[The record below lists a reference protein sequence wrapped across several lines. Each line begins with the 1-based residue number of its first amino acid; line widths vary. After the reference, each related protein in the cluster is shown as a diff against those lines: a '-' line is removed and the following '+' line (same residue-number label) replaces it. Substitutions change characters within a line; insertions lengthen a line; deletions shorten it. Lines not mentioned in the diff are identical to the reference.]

1 MLIHGQ
7 EFDFSLLNAND
18 LDRLEDALDEMTRE
32 GEAETARC
40 ERENV
45 RLGDRL
51 RAQARVSMRGLDK
64 ILGAGASARLG
75 LNENDVSRLYD
86 VLDEITQAA
95 AAEKA
100 RYSRPA
106 AVPQNRAQRR
116 AEKRQ
121 KDKKHKPPVSY
132 PGQPAAAQMV
142 ERVDKTARRYCCEQ
156 LKKIGL
162 LSSYDEIGKY
172 MWHGGAHHVGYD
184 VHDVVDALGKPIAP
198 NMVFCVDIGIYAEEL
213 GIGFRVEDNCLVTP
227 TCAENLSASVP
238 RTIEDIE
245 AVMAK

>member
-18 LDRLEDALDEMTRE
+18 LDRLEEALDEMTRE

-75 LNENDVSRLYD
+75 LNENDVSRL
-86 VLDEITQAA
+86 DEITQAA

-121 KDKKHKPPVSY
+121 KDKHKPPVSY
-132 PGQPAAAQMV
+132 PAQPAAAQMV
-142 ERVDKTARRYCCEQ
+142 ERVDKAARRRQ
-156 LKKIGL
+156 LL
-162 LSSYDEIGKY
+162 TEL
-172 MWHGGAHHVGYD
+172 A
-184 VHDVVDALGKPIAP
+184 AL
-198 NMVFCVDIGIYAEEL
+198 
-213 GIGFRVEDNCLVTP
+213 
-227 TCAENLSASVP
+227 ENG
-238 RTIEDIE
+238 
-245 AVMAK
+245 

>member
-1 MLIHGQ
+1 MNICGQ

-18 LDRLEDALDEMTRE
+18 LDRLEDAIDEMTRNS
-32 GEAETARC
+32 EAETARC
-40 ERENV
+40 DRENV

-75 LNENDVSRLYD
+75 LTENDLGRIYD
-86 VLDEITQAA
+86 ILDDLNRAA

-121 KDKKHKPPVSY
+121 KNKKYKPPVSY
-132 PGQPAAAQMV
+132 PGQPVSRSEGFYPQAVPAAQMV
-142 ERVDKTARRYCCEQ
+142 ERVDKAARRKQ
-156 LKKIGL
+156 LL
-162 LSSYDEIGKY
+162 DEL
-172 MWHGGAHHVGYD
+172 A
-184 VHDVVDALGKPIAP
+184 AL
-198 NMVFCVDIGIYAEEL
+198 
-213 GIGFRVEDNCLVTP
+213 
-227 TCAENLSASVP
+227 ENG
-238 RTIEDIE
+238 
-245 AVMAK
+245 

>member
-32 GEAETARC
+32 SEAENERC

-116 AEKRQ
+116 AEKRK
-121 KDKKHKPPVSY
+121 KDKHKPPVNY
-132 PGQPAAAQMV
+132 PGQPVSRSEGFYPQAVPAAQMV
-142 ERVDKTARRYCCEQ
+142 ERVDKAARRKQ
-156 LKKIGL
+156 LL
-162 LSSYDEIGKY
+162 DEL
-172 MWHGGAHHVGYD
+172 A
-184 VHDVVDALGKPIAP
+184 AL
-198 NMVFCVDIGIYAEEL
+198 
-213 GIGFRVEDNCLVTP
+213 
-227 TCAENLSASVP
+227 ENG
-238 RTIEDIE
+238 
-245 AVMAK
+245 

>member
-18 LDRLEDALDEMTRE
+18 LDRLEDA
-32 GEAETARC
+32 
-40 ERENV
+40 
-45 RLGDRL
+45 
-51 RAQARVSMRGLDK
+51 
-64 ILGAGASARLG
+64 
-75 LNENDVSRLYD
+75 
-86 VLDEITQAA
+86 LDEITQAA

-142 ERVDKTARRYCCEQ
+142 ERVDKAARRRQ
-156 LKKIGL
+156 LL
-162 LSSYDEIGKY
+162 TEL
-172 MWHGGAHHVGYD
+172 A
-184 VHDVVDALGKPIAP
+184 AL
-198 NMVFCVDIGIYAEEL
+198 
-213 GIGFRVEDNCLVTP
+213 
-227 TCAENLSASVP
+227 ENG
-238 RTIEDIE
+238 
-245 AVMAK
+245 

>member
-106 AVPQNRAQRR
+106 AA
-116 AEKRQ
+116 
-121 KDKKHKPPVSY
+121 PPEPRPA
-132 PGQPAAAQMV
+132 PG
-142 ERVDKTARRYCCEQ
+142 
-156 LKKIGL
+156 
-162 LSSYDEIGKY
+162 
-172 MWHGGAHHVGYD
+172 
-184 VHDVVDALGKPIAP
+184 
-198 NMVFCVDIGIYAEEL
+198 
-213 GIGFRVEDNCLVTP
+213 
-227 TCAENLSASVP
+227 
-238 RTIEDIE
+238 
-245 AVMAK
+245 

>member
-51 RAQARVSMRGLDK
+51 RAQARVSMRGLDQD
-64 ILGAGASARLG
+64 LGRRGIRRLG

-106 AVPQNRAQRR
+106 AVPRTAPSAGLRSARR
-116 AEKRQ
+116 TSTSRRELSGPACRRQ
-121 KDKKHKPPVSY
+121 V
-132 PGQPAAAQMV
+132 V
-142 ERVDKTARRYCCEQ
+142 ERVDKATRRKQ
-156 LKKIGL
+156 LL
-162 LSSYDEIGKY
+162 TEL
-172 MWHGGAHHVGYD
+172 A
-184 VHDVVDALGKPIAP
+184 AL
-198 NMVFCVDIGIYAEEL
+198 
-213 GIGFRVEDNCLVTP
+213 
-227 TCAENLSASVP
+227 ENG
-238 RTIEDIE
+238 
-245 AVMAK
+245 

>member
-7 EFDFSLLNAND
+7 EFDFSILNAND

-86 VLDEITQAA
+86 VLDEITQGSC
-95 AAEKA
+95 
-100 RYSRPA
+100 R
-106 AVPQNRAQRR
+106 
-116 AEKRQ
+116 
-121 KDKKHKPPVSY
+121 
-132 PGQPAAAQMV
+132 
-142 ERVDKTARRYCCEQ
+142 
-156 LKKIGL
+156 
-162 LSSYDEIGKY
+162 
-172 MWHGGAHHVGYD
+172 
-184 VHDVVDALGKPIAP
+184 
-198 NMVFCVDIGIYAEEL
+198 
-213 GIGFRVEDNCLVTP
+213 
-227 TCAENLSASVP
+227 
-238 RTIEDIE
+238 
-245 AVMAK
+245 

>member
-116 AEKRQ
+116 AEKRK
-121 KDKKHKPPVSY
+121 KDKHKPPVSY

-142 ERVDKTARRYCCEQ
+142 GQMRCRQ
-156 LKKIGL
+156 LL
-162 LSSYDEIGKY
+162 TEL
-172 MWHGGAHHVGYD
+172 A
-184 VHDVVDALGKPIAP
+184 AL
-198 NMVFCVDIGIYAEEL
+198 
-213 GIGFRVEDNCLVTP
+213 
-227 TCAENLSASVP
+227 ENG
-238 RTIEDIE
+238 
-245 AVMAK
+245 

>member
-75 LNENDVSRLYD
+75 
-86 VLDEITQAA
+86 
-95 AAEKA
+95 AERK
-100 RYSRPA
+100 RCQPSVRRP
-106 AVPQNRAQRR
+106 RR
-116 AEKRQ
+116 NHAG
-121 KDKKHKPPVSY
+121 SL
-132 PGQPAAAQMV
+132 
-142 ERVDKTARRYCCEQ
+142 C
-156 LKKIGL
+156 
-162 LSSYDEIGKY
+162 
-172 MWHGGAHHVGYD
+172 
-184 VHDVVDALGKPIAP
+184 
-198 NMVFCVDIGIYAEEL
+198 
-213 GIGFRVEDNCLVTP
+213 
-227 TCAENLSASVP
+227 
-238 RTIEDIE
+238 
-245 AVMAK
+245 